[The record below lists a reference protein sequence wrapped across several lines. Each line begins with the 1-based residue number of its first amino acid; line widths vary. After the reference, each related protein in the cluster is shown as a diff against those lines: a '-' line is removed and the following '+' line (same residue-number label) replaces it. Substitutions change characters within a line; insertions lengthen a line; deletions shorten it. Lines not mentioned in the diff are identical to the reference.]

1 MELEVNINIF
11 EWKIDNKTINLKV
24 ADSVEKIEKG
34 LSKINY
40 LDENVGMIFL
50 INKVFKDTHI
60 KFWMKDTLIPLDMI
74 FIKNNKIVLIE
85 KNCKPCLDTNY
96 IFYGPDGLYDTT
108 IEINGGQS
116 DKLNLKINDKII
128 GNYLYV

>member
-1 MELEVNINIF
+1 VELEVNINIF

-40 LDENVGMIFL
+40 LDENIGMIFL

-85 KNCKPCLDTNY
+85 KNCKLLY
-96 IFYGPDGLYDTT
+96 ILHD
-108 IEINGGQS
+108 I
-116 DKLNLKINDKII
+116 LN
-128 GNYLYV
+128 